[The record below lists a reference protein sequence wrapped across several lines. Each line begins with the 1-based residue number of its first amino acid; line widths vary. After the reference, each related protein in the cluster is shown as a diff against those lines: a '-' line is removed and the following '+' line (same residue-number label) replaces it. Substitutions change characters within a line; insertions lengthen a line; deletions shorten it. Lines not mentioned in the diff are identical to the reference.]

1 MVAIVISALFIS
13 IAGRLILVPIVIIR
27 TVIALARL
35 LTTIVITSVIIPFL
49 IFLRLIEASQTVLSH
64 HVFEITTFGSTSSG
78 FRLQCIGLYSFLI
91 QSNYL
96 EYPIGRN
103 RYQIG
108 GNRLIGRISHLT
120 FENIGFEVIIGI
132 HLRFQRNLSRW

>member
-13 IAGRLILVPIVIIR
+13 IAGRLILIPIVIIR

-49 IFLRLIEASQTVLSH
+49 IFLRLIEASQTILSH

-78 FRLQCIGLYSFLI
+78 FRLQC
-91 QSNYL
+91 
-96 EYPIGRN
+96 
-103 RYQIG
+103 
-108 GNRLIGRISHLT
+108 
-120 FENIGFEVIIGI
+120 V
-132 HLRFQRNLSRW
+132 